1 MILSPKENKFDK
13 KRGIKTR
20 NMANKKSIKERIY
33 NFFKWL
39 KKECKDW
46 KTLVVLMCVI
56 VVVYAP
62 VWIGGLMYAIFGLE
76 WCGVMASLM
85 AAFWLGPLTP
95 FFPLCIAITLSIKKI
110 MQVKKKGKNKKNK
123 KQQRKVLSGSVK

>member
-1 MILSPKENKFDK
+1 MKKNNKDK
-13 KRGIKTR
+13 ISK
-20 NMANKKSIKERIY
+20 
-33 NFFKWL
+33 FLKWL